1 MGYEPPPTSESSGLA
16 GIFSTEAKHRLQRA
30 ETLLSINQI
39 LASAQSLDEVLEALV
54 AVCARVTDAERGSLF
69 LHDSRS
75 KELYSRVAQGE
86 YTREIRFLS
95 TDGIAGHAFT
105 SGAGTIIQD
114 PYADPRFNRGV
125 DGQTGFRTKNILC
138 APIRST
144 TGEIIGVIECLN
156 KRKGQFTADDL
167 DLLEA
172 VGTQAATALRDS
184 QHLDRMRRLREEELE
199 FLDVVADI
207 TSEIN
212 LTPLLQKVI
221 CEVTRLLSA
230 ERSTLFLYDERAG
243 ELWSKVGEGLGAD
256 ELRMKSD
263 AGIAGRVFTTGEIVN
278 IAHAYADLRFNPAFD
293 KQTGFF
299 TRSILCVPI
308 INKHGSTIGV
318 TQVLNKMSGP
328 FTAEDESRLK
338 AFCAQ
343 VSIALENAK
352 LFDDIQ
358 NIKNYNESMLQ
369 SMSNGVITLD
379 EDYRIITCNSAGLRI
394 IQRRVTDVV
403 QQPASSVFSEPNAWV
418 LERVA
423 RVAESQAADIAMD
436 AELTFK
442 GKVFSVNATALP
454 LMNAERKM
462 IGTMIVIEDI
472 TSEKRVKSTMSR
484 YMDPA
489 LADELLNHG
498 DEILG
503 GKSMLSTILF
513 TDIRGFTTL
522 AEELGPQ
529 GTVNLLNE
537 YFTIMVECV
546 DHHGGILDKFIG
558 DAMMAA
564 FGVPFP
570 KDGDEDRAVRAAVS
584 MIRALAAWNRKRAEN
599 GLPPI
604 DMGVGVNT
612 DVIISGNIG
621 SSRRMDYTVIGD
633 GVNLA
638 ARLEGACKQYHAHIL
653 ISENTLKRL
662 KGVYRI
668 RDVDRVVVRGKSEP
682 VGIYEV
688 LDYHTETTF
697 PGIGQALRL
706 YHDGLEFYRSRHFE
720 SAIRAFQDVLALNPR
735 DELSRLYV
743 DRCRALLHAPP
754 DRNWDGIW
762 VLTDK

>member
-1 MGYEPPPTSESSGLA
+1 MGYARSPSSEPNGLA

-54 AVCARVTDAERGSLF
+54 DVSARVTDAERGSLF
-69 LHDSRS
+69 LYDGHT

-86 YTREIRFLS
+86 YTREIRFLG

-105 SGAGTIIQD
+105 SGVGTIIHD

-125 DGQTGFRTKNILC
+125 DGQTGFLTKNILC

-156 KRKGQFTADDL
+156 KLRGSFTDDDL

-172 VGTQAATALRDS
+172 LGTQAAAALRDS
-184 QHLDRMRRLREEELE
+184 QLVDRMRRLRKQELE

-212 LTPLLQKVI
+212 LTPLLRKVM
-221 CEVTRLLSA
+221 CEVTRLLGA
-230 ERSTLFLYDERAG
+230 ERSTLFLYDDKVG
-243 ELWSKVGEGLGAD
+243 ELWSKVGEGLGAT
-256 ELRMKSD
+256 ELRMKAG
-263 AGIAGRVFTTGEIVN
+263 AGIAGHAFTTGEIVN

-293 KQTGFF
+293 KETGFF

-308 INKHGSTIGV
+308 INKHGKTIGV

-328 FTAEDESRLK
+328 FTSEDESRLK

-343 VSIALENAK
+343 VSIALENAT

-358 NIKNYNESMLQ
+358 NMKNYNECMLQ
-369 SMSNGVITLD
+369 SMSNGVMTLD
-379 EDYRIITCNSAGLRI
+379 EDYRIITCNSAGLRV

-403 QQPASSVFSEPNAWV
+403 QQPAGSIFNGPNAWV
-418 LERVA
+418 LERA
-423 RVAESQAADIAMD
+423 DRVAESRTADIAMD

-442 GKVFSVNATALP
+442 GKIFSVNATVLP
-454 LMNAERKM
+454 LVSAEQKK

-484 YMDPA
+484 YMDPS
-489 LADELLNHG
+489 LADELLTRG
-498 DEILG
+498 AEILG
-503 GKSMLSTILF
+503 GKSTLATILF
-513 TDIRGFTTL
+513 TDIRGFTGL

-529 GTVNLLNE
+529 GTVSLLNE
-537 YFTIMVECV
+537 YFTIMVECLQRQ
-546 DHHGGILDKFIG
+546 GGILDKFIG

-564 FGVPFP
+564 FGIPFATG
-570 KDGDEDRAVRAAVS
+570 DDEDRAVRAAIS
-584 MIRALAAWNRKRAEN
+584 MVRALAAWNRQRAEN

-604 DMGVGVNT
+604 DMGIGINT
-612 DVIISGNIG
+612 DVIVSGNIG
-621 SSRRMDYTVIGD
+621 SSKRMDYTMIGD

-638 ARLEGACKQYHAHIL
+638 ARLEGACKYYHARVL
-653 ISENTLKRL
+653 ISENTVKRL

-682 VGIYEV
+682 VGLYDV
-688 LDYHTETTF
+688 LDYHTEATF
-697 PGIGQALRL
+697 PHITQALRL
-706 YHDGLEFYRSRHFE
+706 YHDGLEFYRGKRFDL
-720 SAIRAFQDVLALNPR
+720 AIRTFAEVLELNPH
-735 DELSRLYV
+735 DGLSRLYL
-743 DRCRALLHAPP
+743 DRCRTLVDAPP
-754 DRNWDGIW
+754 DKDWNGVW
-762 VLTDK
+762 VLTEK

>member
-1 MGYEPPPTSESSGLA
+1 MEYAAPPVSESSQLA
-16 GIFSTEAKHRLQRA
+16 GIFSSEAKHRLQRA
-30 ETLLSINQI
+30 ETLLGISEI
-39 LASAQSLDEVLEALV
+39 LASAQTLDEVLEALV
-54 AVCARVTDAERGSLF
+54 DVSAKVTDAERGSLF

-75 KELYSRVAQGE
+75 NELYSRVAQGE

-105 SGAGTIIQD
+105 SGTGSIIHD

-144 TGEIIGVIECLN
+144 SGEIIGVIECLN
-156 KRKGQFTADDL
+156 KHKGQFTADDL

-172 VGTQAATALRDS
+172 VGTQAATVLRDS
-184 QHLDRMRRLREEELE
+184 QLVDRMRRLREEELE

-207 TSEIN
+207 SSEIN

-230 ERSTLFLYDERAG
+230 ERSTLFLHDDRTG
-243 ELWSKVGEGLGAD
+243 ELWSKVGEGLGAT
-256 ELRMKSD
+256 EIRMKGD
-263 AGIAGRVFTTGEIVN
+263 AGIAGHVFTTGEIVN

-308 INKHGSTIGV
+308 VNKRGKTIGV

-328 FTAEDESRLK
+328 FTSEDESRLK

-343 VSIALENAK
+343 VSIALENAT

-358 NIKNYNESMLQ
+358 NMKNYNESMLQ
-369 SMSNGVITLD
+369 SMSNGVLTLD
-379 EDYRIITCNSAGLRI
+379 QDCCIVTCNSAGLRI
-394 IQRRVTDVV
+394 IQRRVTDVI
-403 QQPASSVFSEPNAWV
+403 QQPAASIFGGPNAWL
-418 LERVA
+418 LERVN
-423 RVAESQAADIAMD
+423 RVAESRTADIAMD
-436 AELTFK
+436 AELKFK
-442 GKVFSVNATALP
+442 GKTFSVNATALP
-454 LMNAERKM
+454 LVSAENKK

-472 TSEKRVKSTMSR
+472 TAEKRVKSTMSR
-484 YMDPA
+484 YMDPG
-489 LADELLNHG
+489 LADELLNQG
-498 DEILG
+498 AEILG
-503 GKSMLSTILF
+503 GKSMLATILF
-513 TDIRGFTTL
+513 TDIRGFTAL

-537 YFTIMVECV
+537 YFTIMVECLERQ
-546 DHHGGILDKFIG
+546 GGILDKFIG

-564 FGVPFP
+564 FGIPFAT
-570 KDGDEDRAVRAAVS
+570 DDDEDRAVRATIS
-584 MIRALAAWNRKRAEN
+584 MIRALDAWNGQRAEN

-604 DMGVGVNT
+604 DMGIGINT
-612 DVIISGNIG
+612 DVIVSGNIG
-621 SSRRMDYTVIGD
+621 SSRRMDYTMIGD

-638 ARLEGACKQYHAHIL
+638 ARLEAACKHYRARIL
-653 ISENTLKRL
+653 VSENTVRRL

-668 RDVDRVVVRGKSEP
+668 RDVDRVLVRGKSEP

-688 LDYHTETTF
+688 LDYHTEDSF
-697 PGIGQALRL
+697 PEIARALRL
-706 YHDGLEFYRSRHFE
+706 YHDGIEFYRNRRFD
-720 SAIRAFQDVLALNPR
+720 SATQSFQKVLKLNPR
-735 DELSRLYV
+735 DQLSRLYF
-743 DRCRALLHAPP
+743 DRCRTLLESPP
-754 DRNWDGIW
+754 DNDWNGVW
-762 VLTDK
+762 VLNEK

>member
-1 MGYEPPPTSESSGLA
+1 MGYAGPPFSESSGLA

-30 ETLLSINQI
+30 ETLLGISQI
-39 LASAQSLDEVLEALV
+39 LASAQSLDEVLEALIDV
-54 AVCARVTDAERGSLF
+54 SARVTGAERGSLF
-69 LHDSRS
+69 LYDSHT

-105 SGAGTIIQD
+105 SGIGTIIRD

-125 DGQTGFRTKNILC
+125 DGQTGFLTKNILC

-156 KRKGQFTADDL
+156 KRKGPFTIDDL

-172 VGTQAATALRDS
+172 LGTQAATALRDS
-184 QHLDRMRRLREEELE
+184 QLVDRMRRSRKQELE
-199 FLDVVADI
+199 FLDIVADI

-212 LTPLLQKVI
+212 LTPLLQKVM
-221 CEVTRLLSA
+221 CEITRLLSA

-243 ELWSKVGEGLGAD
+243 ELWSKVGEGLGAT
-256 ELRMKSD
+256 ELRMKD
-263 AGIAGRVFTTGEIVN
+263 NVGIAGHVFTTGEIVN

-293 KQTGFF
+293 KETGFF

-308 INKHGSTIGV
+308 VNKHGRTIGV
-318 TQVLNKMSGP
+318 TQVLNKMNGP
-328 FTAEDESRLK
+328 FTSEDESRLK

-343 VSIALENAK
+343 VSIALENAT

-358 NIKNYNESMLQ
+358 NMKNYNESMLQ

-379 EDYRIITCNSAGLRI
+379 EDGRIITCNSAGLRI

-403 QQPASSVFSEPNAWV
+403 QQPAESIFSRPNAWV
-418 LERVA
+418 LERVQ
-423 RVAESQAADIAMD
+423 RVAESRTADIAMD

-442 GKVFSVNATALP
+442 GKTFSVNATVLP
-454 LMNAERKM
+454 LVSAERKM

-484 YMDPA
+484 YMDPG
-489 LADELLNHG
+489 LADELLTRG
-498 DEILG
+498 DDILG
-503 GKSMLSTILF
+503 GKSTLATVLF

-529 GTVNLLNE
+529 GTVSLLNE
-537 YFTIMVECV
+537 YFTIMVECLQRQ
-546 DHHGGILDKFIG
+546 GGILDKFIG

-564 FGVPFP
+564 FGIPFS
-570 KDGDEDRAVRAAVS
+570 KGDDEDRAIRAAVS
-584 MIRALAAWNRKRAEN
+584 MIRALATWNRQRNEN
-599 GLPPI
+599 GLPSI
-604 DMGVGVNT
+604 GMGIGINT
-612 DVIISGNIG
+612 DVIVSGNIG
-621 SSRRMDYTVIGD
+621 SSKRMDYTMIGD

-638 ARLEGACKQYHAHIL
+638 ARLESACKYYRAGIL

-662 KGVYRI
+662 QGIYRV
-668 RDVDRVVVRGKSEP
+668 RDVDRVLVRGKSEP
-682 VGIYEV
+682 VGLYEV

-697 PGIGQALRL
+697 PAMTPALRL
-706 YHDGLEFYRSRHFE
+706 YHAGLELYRRNRFD
-720 SAIRAFQDVLALNPR
+720 SAIHSFNKVLELNPN
-735 DELSRLYV
+735 DGLSRLYV
-743 DRCRALLHAPP
+743 NRCEQLLDNPP
-754 DRNWDGIW
+754 DGNWDGVWI
-762 VLTDK
+762 LTEK

>member
-1 MGYEPPPTSESSGLA
+1 VGFSPPSSREVSGLA
-16 GIFSTEAKHRLQRA
+16 NLFSSESRHRLQRA
-30 ETLLSINQI
+30 ETLLNVNEM
-39 LASAQSLDEVLEALV
+39 LASAESLDEVLEALV
-54 AVCARVTDAERGSLF
+54 AVSSRVTNAERGSLF
-69 LHDSRS
+69 LHDSHS
-75 KELYSRVAQGE
+75 KELYSRVAEGE

-95 TDGIAGHAFT
+95 VDGIAGHSFT
-105 SGAGTIIQD
+105 SGTGIIIHD

-125 DGQTGFRTKNILC
+125 DGKTGFRTKDILC

-144 TGEIIGVIECLN
+144 SGEVIGVIECLN

-172 VGTQAATALRDS
+172 VGTQAATVLRDS

-230 ERSTLFLYDERAG
+230 ERSTLFLYDEQAG

-256 ELRMKSD
+256 KVRMRSD
-263 AGIAGRVFTTGEIVN
+263 AGIAGHVFTTGEIVN
-278 IAHAYADLRFNPAFD
+278 IAHAYADLRFNPAID

-308 INKHGSTIGV
+308 INKHGKTIGV

-379 EDYRIITCNSAGLRI
+379 EDHRIITCNSAGLRI

-403 QQPASSVFSEPNAWV
+403 HQPATSVFSGSNAWV
-418 LERVA
+418 LERVD
-423 RVAESQAADIAMD
+423 RVAESQTADIAMD

-442 GKVFSVNATALP
+442 GKVFSVNATTLP
-454 LMNAERKM
+454 LMDAERKK
-462 IGTMIVIEDI
+462 IGTMMVIEDI

-484 YMDPA
+484 YMDPG
-489 LADELLNHG
+489 LADKLLNQG
-498 DEILG
+498 NEILG
-503 GKSMLSTILF
+503 GKSMLATILF
-513 TDIRGFTTL
+513 TDIRGFTAL

-537 YFTIMVECV
+537 YFTIMVECL

-570 KDGDEDRAVRAAVS
+570 RDGDEDRAVRAAVS
-584 MIRALAAWNRKRAEN
+584 MIRALAAWNRQRAEN

-612 DVIISGNIG
+612 DEIVSGNIG
-621 SSRRMDYTVIGD
+621 SSRRMDYTMIGD

-638 ARLEGACKQYHAHIL
+638 ARLEGACKQYHARIL

-697 PGIGQALRL
+697 PDISHALRL
-706 YHDGLEFYRSRHFE
+706 YHDGLHCYRSRRFE
-720 SAIRAFQDVLALNPR
+720 AAIRTFQDVLALNPK
-735 DELSRLYV
+735 DELSRLYLE
-743 DRCRALLHAPP
+743 RCQALLQTPP
-754 DRNWDGIW
+754 NGNWDGIW
-762 VLTDK
+762 VLQGK

>member
-1 MGYEPPPTSESSGLA
+1 MGYAPPSSESNGLA

-54 AVCARVTDAERGSLF
+54 DVSARVTDAERGSLF
-69 LHDSRS
+69 LYDGHT

-86 YTREIRFLS
+86 YTREIRFLG

-105 SGAGTIIQD
+105 SGVGTIIHD
-114 PYADPRFNRGV
+114 PYADYRFNRGV
-125 DGQTGFRTKNILC
+125 DGQTGFLTKNILC

-156 KRKGQFTADDL
+156 KRRGSFTADDL

-172 VGTQAATALRDS
+172 LGTQAATALRDS
-184 QHLDRMRRLREEELE
+184 QLVDRMRRLRKQELE

-212 LTPLLQKVI
+212 LTPLLRKVMS
-221 CEVTRLLSA
+221 EVTRLLGA
-230 ERSTLFLYDERAG
+230 ERSTLFLYDDKAG
-243 ELWSKVGEGLGAD
+243 ELWSKVGEGLGAT
-256 ELRMKSD
+256 ELRMKGD
-263 AGIAGRVFTTGEIVN
+263 AGIAGHVFTTGEIVN

-293 KQTGFF
+293 KETGFF

-308 INKHGSTIGV
+308 INKHGKTIGV
-318 TQVLNKMSGP
+318 TQVLNKISGP
-328 FTAEDESRLK
+328 FTSEDESRLK

-343 VSIALENAK
+343 VSIALENAT

-358 NIKNYNESMLQ
+358 NMKNYNECMLQ

-403 QQPASSVFSEPNAWV
+403 QQPAGSIFNGPNAWV
-418 LERVA
+418 LERTD
-423 RVAESQAADIAMD
+423 RVAESRTADIAMD

-442 GKVFSVNATALP
+442 GKIFSVNATVLP
-454 LMNAERKM
+454 LVSAEQKK

-484 YMDPA
+484 YMDPS
-489 LADELLNHG
+489 LADELLTRG

-503 GKSMLSTILF
+503 GKSTLATILF
-513 TDIRGFTTL
+513 TDIRGFTGL

-529 GTVNLLNE
+529 GTVSLLNE
-537 YFTIMVECV
+537 YFTIMVECLQRQ
-546 DHHGGILDKFIG
+546 GGILDKFIG

-564 FGVPFP
+564 FGIPFATG
-570 KDGDEDRAVRAAVS
+570 DDEDRAVRAAIS
-584 MIRALAAWNRKRAEN
+584 MVRALAAWNRQRAEN

-604 DMGVGVNT
+604 DMGIGINT
-612 DVIISGNIG
+612 DVIVSGNIG
-621 SSRRMDYTVIGD
+621 SSKRMDYTMIGD

-638 ARLEGACKQYHAHIL
+638 ARLEGACKHYRARVL
-653 ISENTLKRL
+653 ISENTIKRL

-668 RDVDRVVVRGKSEP
+668 RDVDRVLVRGKSEP
-682 VGIYEV
+682 VGLYEV
-688 LDYHTETTF
+688 LDYHTEASF
-697 PGIGQALRL
+697 PHVTQALRL
-706 YHDGLEFYRSRHFE
+706 YHDGLESYRSRRF
-720 SAIRAFQDVLALNPR
+720 DLALQTFGEVLELNPH
-735 DELSRLYV
+735 DGLSRLYL
-743 DRCRALLHAPP
+743 DRCQTLMNTPP
-754 DRNWDGIW
+754 DKDWNGVW
-762 VLTDK
+762 VLTEK